1 MLDEAFFSTVGKF
14 AVSFSNLDYTVANY
28 TRLFL
33 ECRDRSIAAH
43 VVDPLTFGQKLELL
57 LWLVDHYAERRGLKN
72 SEMVREL
79 RTKLGEVKQLAT
91 RRNDVFHGEVWIHAA
106 EITVTLVN
114 RHKGRST
121 EVKAIQRLT
130 SDADLLFKSIS
141 LLLSQFDNRVATDG
155 RPTKIPLG
163 EPT

>member
-1 MLDEAFFSTVGKF
+1 MKLSFPQSASLLSASQTSITQSPITRD
-14 AVSFSNLDYTVANY
+14 SFSSAVTEASP
-28 TRLFL
+28 R
-33 ECRDRSIAAH
+33 IM
-43 VVDPLTFGQKLELL
+43 VDPLTFGQKLELL